1 MAWSIRARE
10 IMARRAAEKAT
21 AKLAAQ
27 REQDRLEADYHAAF
41 YDRERAAA
49 FIGCSVHRLKR
60 LMAAGTGPACI
71 KNGPHKQSPVVWA
84 LAELQAWKADT
95 REYIAA
101 RAAAKS

>member
-10 IMARRAAEKAT
+10 IMARKAAEKAT
-21 AKLAAQ
+21 AKLTAQ
-27 REQDRLEADYHAAF
+27 REQERLEDEYHAAF

-71 KNGPHKQSPVVWA
+71 KNGPHKQSPVVWP
-84 LAELQAWKADT
+84 LAELHAWKADPQG
-95 REYIAA
+95 YIAGRNPA
-101 RAAAKS
+101 SP